1 MVRYRYVF
9 CGCPS
14 SLVPRWSGLNFFVMS
29 DVAQCPCTLVVQFPA
44 EVYRSSGE
52 SVVLPELL
60 KSVDVPKVRCV
71 QFIRNGLV
79 RVTFTDAASCDAALS
94 SGVAFRGDRLP
105 VSPVSARSRLVY
117 LRDLPAEVPV
127 PFVKAALSPYGTV
140 HDVTA
145 MEHSGYPGL
154 LNGTRLVK
162 VTLENDIPSTVHIR
176 GFDCRVWYQGQPQ
189 ACAICRS
196 YRHRVRE
203 CPLNGLCRRCHQA
216 GHVARECRE
225 PRRSSTVHHESVL
238 VDSSEVVESSL
249 SVLVGPSAEEDDD
262 DPDATFESA
271 DESELSSSISEGEE
285 ALASGD
291 EAVIVEGSTVGDLP
305 RLPVPVAESAV
316 GSTPTLSPCSGTAS
330 SPLSVRSSVAE
341 LHLLSA
347 KVSIPPVTESP
358 VKSPV
363 SKSSVAVSS
372 AVVTPVVS
380 SKVSVPSVTKSPV
393 KSPAKSPVPSES
405 PVKSSD
411 VPKSSVKSA
420 AAPRSSTVFVPQSI
434 TQYAKVFRDRE
445 STCGVSRIDF
455 GSFTMDII
463 CDKFSFEYHRFI
475 MYVHRDCARPEQSTF
490 GDADVCPKS
499 KRLRSGEPQKFPGQ

>member
-1 MVRYRYVF
+1 M
-9 CGCPS
+9 P
-14 SLVPRWSGLNFFVMS
+14 

-44 EVYRSSGE
+44 EVYRSTGE
-52 SVVLPELL
+52 SAVLPELL

-127 PFVKAALSPYGTV
+127 PFVKAALSSYGTV

-189 ACAICRS
+189 ACAVCRS

-225 PRRSSTVHHESVL
+225 PRRSSNVRHEPLSVL
-238 VDSSEVVESSL
+238 VGSSEVVESNDETNE
-249 SVLVGPSAEEDDD
+249 VD
-262 DPDATFESA
+262 FESCE
-271 DESELSSSISEGEE
+271 ESDDSSSISEGEE
-285 ALASGD
+285 VLASGD
-291 EAVIVEGSTVGDLP
+291 ESVLAEGSADLPPRRSVPVTVSAEGSTPDLP
-305 RLPVPVAESAV
+305 SRRPVTVTVSAE
-316 GSTPTLSPCSGTAS
+316 GS
-330 SPLSVRSSVAE
+330 SPDLPSRR
-341 LHLLSA
+341 
-347 KVSIPPVTESP
+347 PVTESSP
-358 VKSPV
+358 PPV
-363 SKSSVAVSS
+363 SSSVVVSS

-380 SKVSVPSVTKSPV
+380 SKVSVGSLDPKSPVKSSEAPKRRVKSPV
-393 KSPAKSPVPSES
+393 KSPAKSSASSEL
-405 PVKSSD
+405 PVKSSEK
-411 VPKSSVKSA
+411 VPKWSSESERVASGVSK
-420 AAPRSSTVFVPQSI
+420 TLVPPSI
-434 TQYAKVFRDRE
+434 TGYAVVFKDRE
-445 STCGVSRIDF
+445 SVCGVSRIDF
-455 GSFTMDII
+455 GALTRDVLIK
-463 CDKFSFEYHRFI
+463 DKHCFEYNRFVN
-475 MYVHRDCARPEQSTF
+475 YVHRDCPRAELSIFAQ
-490 GDADVCPKS
+490 ADVCHDS
-499 KRLRSGEPQKFPGQ
+499 KRLRPGEPQKFPGQ

>member
-1 MVRYRYVF
+1 
-9 CGCPS
+9 
-14 SLVPRWSGLNFFVMS
+14 MS

-262 DPDATFESA
+262 DPDVAFQSA
-271 DESELSSSISEGEE
+271 DESESSSSISEGEE

-291 EAVIVEGSTVGDLP
+291 EAVIVEGSTVGDFP

-316 GSTPTLSPCSGTAS
+316 GSTSTLPPCSGTVS

-363 SKSSVAVSS
+363 PKASVAVSS

-405 PVKSSD
+405 PVKSS
-411 VPKSSVKSA
+411 VPKSSVKSPVPSESA
-420 AAPRSSTVFVPQSI
+420 AVSRSSTAFVPQSI
-434 TQYAKVFRDRE
+434 TQYAKVFKDRE

-463 CDKFSFEYHRFI
+463 HDKFSFEYDRFVK
-475 MYVHRDCARPEQSTF
+475 YVHRDCARPEQSTF

>member
-1 MVRYRYVF
+1 
-9 CGCPS
+9 
-14 SLVPRWSGLNFFVMS
+14 MS

-140 HDVTA
+140 HEVTA

-225 PRRSSTVHHESVL
+225 PRRPSTVHHESVL

-249 SVLVGPSAEEDDD
+249 SVLVGPPAEEDDD
-262 DPDATFESA
+262 DDADVAFESA

-291 EAVIVEGSTVGDLP
+291 EAVIVEGSTVGPFP
-305 RLPVPVAESAV
+305 RLPVPVAGSAE
-316 GSTPTLSPCSGTAS
+316 GSTPDLPPRSGTVS
-330 SPLSVRSSVAE
+330 SPLSVSSSVAE

-363 SKSSVAVSS
+363 PKSSVAVSS

-393 KSPAKSPVPSES
+393 KSSAKSPVPSES
-405 PVKSSD
+405 PVKSSV
-411 VPKSSVKSA
+411 VPKSSVKSPVPSESSVKSA
-420 AAPRSSTVFVPQSI
+420 AAPRSSTFVPQSI

-463 CDKFSFEYHRFI
+463 HDKFSFEYDRFVK
-475 MYVHRDCARPEQSTF
+475 YVHRDCARPEQSTF

>member
-1 MVRYRYVF
+1 
-9 CGCPS
+9 
-14 SLVPRWSGLNFFVMS
+14 MS

-79 RVTFTDAASCDAALS
+79 RITFTDAASCDAALS

-262 DPDATFESA
+262 DPDVAFESA
-271 DESELSSSISEGEE
+271 DESSSSISEGEE

-291 EAVIVEGSTVGDLP
+291 EAVIVEGSTVGDFP

-316 GSTPTLSPCSGTAS
+316 GSTSTLPPCSGTVS

-363 SKSSVAVSS
+363 PKSSVAVSS

-393 KSPAKSPVPSES
+393 KSPARSPVPSES
-405 PVKSSD
+405 P
-411 VPKSSVKSA
+411 VKSA

-463 CDKFSFEYHRFI
+463 HDKCSFEYDRFVK
-475 MYVHRDCARPEQSTF
+475 YVHRDCARPEQSTF

>member
-1 MVRYRYVF
+1 
-9 CGCPS
+9 
-14 SLVPRWSGLNFFVMS
+14 MS

-79 RVTFTDAASCDAALS
+79 RVTFTDAASCDAAMS

-127 PFVKAALSPYGTV
+127 PFVKAALSSYGTV

-189 ACAICRS
+189 ACAVCRS

-225 PRRSSTVHHESVL
+225 PRRRQSTVQNESLSVL
-238 VDSSEVVESSL
+238 VDSSEVADSNDDANEVE
-249 SVLVGPSAEEDDD
+249 
-262 DPDATFESA
+262 FESC
-271 DESELSSSISEGEE
+271 DESDDVSSISEGEE
-285 ALASGD
+285 VLASGD
-291 EAVIVEGSTVGDLP
+291 ESVLAEGGVDPPPRRSVPATVPAEGSTPDLP
-305 RLPVPVAESAV
+305 SRRL
-316 GSTPTLSPCSGTAS
+316 
-330 SPLSVRSSVAE
+330 
-341 LHLLSA
+341 
-347 KVSIPPVTESP
+347 VTESSP
-358 VKSPV
+358 PPV
-363 SKSSVAVSS
+363 SSSVVVSS

-380 SKVSVPSVTKSPV
+380 SKVSVGPPDPKSLVKSSEVPKSPVKSSEVPKPPAKSPV
-393 KSPAKSPVPSES
+393 KSPESSEL
-405 PVKSSD
+405 PVKSSAVPKWSSESERVASGVSKAL
-411 VPKSSVKSA
+411 VPKSITRYA
-420 AAPRSSTVFVPQSI
+420 LVF
-434 TQYAKVFRDRE
+434 KDRE

-455 GSFTMDII
+455 GGLTKDII
-463 CDKFSFEYHRFI
+463 RDKFCFEYNRFI
-475 MYVHRDCARPEQSTF
+475 NYVHRDCPRAELTIF
-490 GDADVCPKS
+490 AGADICRDS
-499 KRLRSGEPQKFPGQ
+499 KRLRSGEPKNFPGK

>member
-1 MVRYRYVF
+1 
-9 CGCPS
+9 
-14 SLVPRWSGLNFFVMS
+14 
-29 DVAQCPCTLVVQFPA
+29 
-44 EVYRSSGE
+44 
-52 SVVLPELL
+52 
-60 KSVDVPKVRCV
+60 
-71 QFIRNGLV
+71 
-79 RVTFTDAASCDAALS
+79 
-94 SGVAFRGDRLP
+94 
-105 VSPVSARSRLVY
+105 
-117 LRDLPAEVPV
+117 
-127 PFVKAALSPYGTV
+127 
-140 HDVTA
+140 

-162 VTLENDIPSTVHIR
+162 VTLENDIPSTVQIR

-262 DPDATFESA
+262 DPDVAFQSA
-271 DESELSSSISEGEE
+271 DESESSSSISEGEE

-291 EAVIVEGSTVGDLP
+291 EAVIVEGSTVGDFP

-316 GSTPTLSPCSGTAS
+316 GSISTLPPCSGTVS

-363 SKSSVAVSS
+363 PKSSVAVSS

-405 PVKSSD
+405 PVKSS
-411 VPKSSVKSA
+411 VPKSSVKSPVPSESA
-420 AAPRSSTVFVPQSI
+420 AVPRSSTAFVPQSI

-463 CDKFSFEYHRFI
+463 RDKLSFEYDRFVK
-475 MYVHRDCARPEQSTF
+475 YVHRDCARPEQSTF

>member
-1 MVRYRYVF
+1 M
-9 CGCPS
+9 P
-14 SLVPRWSGLNFFVMS
+14 

-44 EVYRSSGE
+44 EVYRSTGE
-52 SVVLPELL
+52 SAVLPELL

-127 PFVKAALSPYGTV
+127 PFVKAALSSYGTV

-189 ACAICRS
+189 ACAVCRS

-225 PRRSSTVHHESVL
+225 PCRRPSTVHHESLSVL
-238 VDSSEVVESSL
+238 VDSSEVVDSNDEGNEVEFASC
-249 SVLVGPSAEEDDD
+249 
-262 DPDATFESA
+262 
-271 DESELSSSISEGEE
+271 DESDDRSSISEGEE
-285 ALASGD
+285 VLASGD
-291 EAVIVEGSTVGDLP
+291 ESVLAEGSVVLP
-305 RLPVPVAESAV
+305 PRR
-316 GSTPTLSPCSGTAS
+316 STPVSTSTSTVSTPLVSSAPNRPLSP
-330 SPLSVRSSVAE
+330 SVTS
-341 LHLLSA
+341 
-347 KVSIPPVTESP
+347 
-358 VKSPV
+358 SPV
-363 SKSSVAVSS
+363 SKVKTSPVVQSPVVPSPSDVKSSNVSS
-372 AVVTPVVS
+372 ADRS
-380 SKVSVPSVTKSPV
+380 SVPDV
-393 KSPAKSPVPSES
+393 KSTPPAATGVLKVKPTPPSATGAAKAHVKPSILPSDKPPSVPKVTASRPKTPAARAPTVWIPKSITSYAAVFKDSES
-405 PVKSSD
+405 PH
-411 VPKSSVKSA
+411 
-420 AAPRSSTVFVPQSI
+420 
-434 TQYAKVFRDRE
+434 
-445 STCGVSRIDF
+445 GVSRIDF
-455 GSFTMDII
+455 GKFSAKII
-463 CDKFSFEYHRFI
+463 RDTTSFEYDRFVS
-475 MYVHRDCARPEQSTF
+475 YVHHFCSRPEFTDFS
-490 GDADVCPKS
+490 DIVPANHLPK
-499 KRLRSGEPQKFPGQ
+499 LNPGEPRKFPGQID

>member
-1 MVRYRYVF
+1 
-9 CGCPS
+9 
-14 SLVPRWSGLNFFVMS
+14 MS
-29 DVAQCPCTLVVQFPA
+29 EVAQCPCTLVVQFPA
-44 EVYRSSGE
+44 EVYRSTGE

-127 PFVKAALSPYGTV
+127 PFVKAALSSYGTV

-189 ACAICRS
+189 ACAVCRS

-225 PRRSSTVHHESVL
+225 PRRRPSTVHHESLSVL
-238 VDSSEVVESSL
+238 VDSSEVVDSNDEANEVEFASC
-249 SVLVGPSAEEDDD
+249 
-262 DPDATFESA
+262 
-271 DESELSSSISEGEE
+271 DESDDRSSISEGEE
-285 ALASGD
+285 VLASGD
-291 EAVIVEGSTVGDLP
+291 ESVLAEGSVVLP
-305 RLPVPVAESAV
+305 PRR
-316 GSTPTLSPCSGTAS
+316 STPVSTSASTVSAPLVSSAPKRPLSP
-330 SPLSVRSSVAE
+330 SVTS
-341 LHLLSA
+341 
-347 KVSIPPVTESP
+347 
-358 VKSPV
+358 SPV
-363 SKSSVAVSS
+363 SKVKTSPVVQSPVVPSPSDVKSSNVSS
-372 AVVTPVVS
+372 ADLS
-380 SKVSVPSVTKSPV
+380 SVPDV
-393 KSPAKSPVPSES
+393 KSSPPAATGVLKVKPTPPSATGAAKAHVKPSILPSDKPPSVPKVTASRPKTPAARAPTVWIPKSISSYATVFKDSES
-405 PVKSSD
+405 P
-411 VPKSSVKSA
+411 
-420 AAPRSSTVFVPQSI
+420 
-434 TQYAKVFRDRE
+434 Y
-445 STCGVSRIDF
+445 GVSRFDF
-455 GSFTMDII
+455 GSFQRKII
-463 CDKFSFEYHRFI
+463 RDTTSFEYDRFVS
-475 MYVHRDCARPEQSTF
+475 YVHHYCARPDFTDFSNIVP
-490 GDADVCPKS
+490 ASNLP
-499 KRLRSGEPQKFPGQ
+499 RLGPGELKKFPAQID